1 MIENLSEK
9 KKKKRSVNMVVE
21 DIKFFQRIK
30 KQRLV
35 EYTKINLEC

>member
-1 MIENLSEK
+1 MIENLSE